1 MPTRLQRSRNNEP
14 LGEIDLDPWQSNS
27 NRRRSA
33 NPIPSEAPVART
45 GSSIPPGT
53 TVSSLTPIPSV
64 TTPEQN
70 TSTMTEEN
78 GIQPSTPTHTRFHS
92 TPASPAHSV
101 AHSSISQPKRAED
114 YSIQKFAKGDKLN
127 HTGSNFF
134 AWKGIQEM
142 ILRYHQWFDTVN
154 GRTSPP
160 DPDDD
165 PETLLLWDKLD
176 NLAKT
181 QLALNMDFSLYG
193 ELQSE
198 IGSAADLWKLLN
210 ERFGQRNVNS
220 RTAASS
226 RLHAKRL
233 GDTET
238 FKEHITELRKLR
250 SNLTES
256 GGKITS
262 EEWHSIILKSISEHS
277 QWRSMVLYGS
287 VIKEPEQLIMTL
299 ELQEDNGFIN
309 IYKPK
314 EHTALS
320 TTTQSEKR
328 GTTENGKA
336 PTCTNCTKRGH
347 TIEQCYA
354 PGGGATDQR
363 PTTFRTP
370 NIVLERENQKLRDEL
385 NQLRAKQSASI
396 TSAPGSTYE
405 TANSAYIPS
414 QKHFVL

>member
-1 MPTRLQRSRNNEP
+1 
-14 LGEIDLDPWQSNS
+14 
-27 NRRRSA
+27 
-33 NPIPSEAPVART
+33 
-45 GSSIPPGT
+45 
-53 TVSSLTPIPSV
+53 
-64 TTPEQN
+64 
-70 TSTMTEEN
+70 
-78 GIQPSTPTHTRFHS
+78 
-92 TPASPAHSV
+92 
-101 AHSSISQPKRAED
+101 
-114 YSIQKFAKGDKLN
+114 
-127 HTGSNFF
+127 
-134 AWKGIQEM
+134 
-142 ILRYHQWFDTVN
+142 
-154 GRTSPP
+154 
-160 DPDDD
+160 
-165 PETLLLWDKLD
+165 
-176 NLAKT
+176 
-181 QLALNMDFSLYG
+181 MDFSLYG

-314 EHTALS
+314 EHTMLS
-320 TTTQSEKR
+320 TTTQSDAGLPR
-328 GTTENGKA
+328 MARHRHVPTVLSAGTPLN
-336 PTCTNCTKRGH
+336 N
-347 TIEQCYA
+347 
-354 PGGGATDQR
+354 ATHQAAVPPIKDR
-363 PTTFRTP
+363 PHSEPRILF
-370 NIVLERENQKLRDEL
+370 
-385 NQLRAKQSASI
+385 
-396 TSAPGSTYE
+396 
-405 TANSAYIPS
+405 
-414 QKHFVL
+414 